1 MKKIVILIS
10 LIALLSSCGSGGGSG
25 ATPQTSGV
33 TPQIPNIPQN
43 PGISTPPTAPRASEI
58 PPTGQD
64 QAGQNNNPRQDLPR
78 QNLIPQNPTNP
89 SISNQFEKPTDN
101 KAVGGK
107 GVKIGVLDS
116 DFLSENAYTRDF
128 YKGPLNFGTKFSEV
142 LSEEFGE
149 RFTAIEKE
157 LGNYSTLSGN
167 EHGLMVATILAGKSG
182 KGAKEATVY
191 GVSFGERGDYL
202 ITDKEKYEELYNK
215 GVRIFNQSFG
225 TPSEFSD
232 YNVTNYKQ
240 KIRNSVL
247 RGNSTADELE
257 RKIDELNNFYKKA
270 VNEGSL
276 FVWAAGNTTPTQN
289 GGTKT
294 YNAPTIQAGM
304 PAFIPELYKGWISV
318 IGVRPNGSEYAPHL
332 ARAGRAQWW
341 SISASGD
348 CELEGCY
355 AFGSSFAAPRVTA
368 TAAKIKEKFPW
379 MTGHEL
385 KQTILTTAK
394 DLGTPGVDTTFGWGL
409 LDEKKALK
417 GPASFSSELL
427 VGERAAN
434 SGERGQF
441 NANVTDNITSIFEN
455 DIDGHGGLRKSGNG
469 RLILTGNNTYQ
480 GSTDIIEGTLEI
492 YGENGSNIDIQ
503 ENGTLITYPTTMIG
517 LRNYNGDIS
526 PVNVQN
532 SGGTFENR
540 GSGAV
545 ITGDYI
551 AGNGAVT
558 KAEIGTK
565 LHVKGIVNLSGRN
578 TLKQTMGNKYIT
590 AKPMTST
597 VIEAEKGVNG
607 SFDKVET
614 PELITASV
622 KSGDKTVD
630 VTVSRKNVENYV
642 SGSSVGDAMRNN
654 VAGNLETS
662 FKELDNQIERGNI
675 KETSAFARNA
685 ALIQKMSLPTAAA
698 VLDSLSGQIYASA
711 QALTFQHS
719 QTVNKD
725 LSNRLV
731 MLGTLDNVGDNA
743 GLWVTGIGANGKLRQ
758 EGFGVGTTH
767 VYGGQVGIDKAFGNS
782 LILGTALSYSK
793 SDVKFDRYGGESKA
807 DGFGVSLYG
816 RLGNKEVP
824 YYLQGRIGAGFITS
838 NVERDILLGGTDTK
852 RAKIEHKDK
861 VLSGYLETGYD
872 IKSGGFTLTPYI
884 GISHDTVTRGAFNEE
899 NSQFG
904 LKAEKKR
911 YSQTSGLVGL
921 RVGQSVNWSSGS
933 KTTFQGY
940 VTQHI
945 GFKEEDLSFEA
956 SYTGLANAKFK
967 VKGIG
972 LSRNS
977 TWAGIGVLTEVN
989 PRFAW
994 YINYDAKMEKH
1005 KAGNNVFTT
1014 GFRVNF

>member
-1 MKKIVILIS
+1 MNIKAKKTMFI
-10 LIALLSSCGSGGGSG
+10 IALIITLASCGGGSG
-25 ATPQTSGV
+25 GNGGNGYT
-33 TPQIPNIPQN
+33 QN
-43 PGISTPPTAPRASEI
+43 PAPSKPSNPGNGLYPPNGSTDDDDDDDTDYGSGIRWNDKKIRYDE
-58 PPTGQD
+58 
-64 QAGQNNNPRQDLPR
+64 NNPHNKTSSSSSYDGTGVAVGVIDVGFNTDNYKLKSDMRNKFGNRLEKIYTPNVTTDDEYHGILVSEMIGGNTKNGTAKNVKIYAADSSQLKDNGTDTYP
-78 QNLIPQNPTNP
+78 
-89 SISNQFEKPTDN
+89 KPTVSMYN
-101 KAVGGK
+101 KIYAK
-107 GVKIGVLDS
+107 GVKI
-116 DFLSENAYTRDF
+116 
-128 YKGPLNFGTKFSEV
+128 
-142 LSEEFGE
+142 
-149 RFTAIEKE
+149 
-157 LGNYSTLSGN
+157 
-167 EHGLMVATILAGKSG
+167 
-182 KGAKEATVY
+182 
-191 GVSFGERGDYL
+191 
-202 ITDKEKYEELYNK
+202 
-215 GVRIFNQSFG
+215 FNQSYGVNRMVTEYSSSPYSLKYYKDQIENDFLD
-225 TPSEFSD
+225 F
-232 YNVTNYKQ
+232 YN
-240 KIRNSVL
+240 
-247 RGNSTADELE
+247 
-257 RKIDELNNFYKKA
+257 KA
-270 VNEGSL
+270 VNEGAL
-276 FVWAAGNTTPTQN
+276 FMWAAGNNEDNDQPN
-289 GGTKT
+289 LE
-294 YNAPTIQAGM
+294 AGL
-304 PAFIPELYKGWISV
+304 PYFERSLEKGWISV
-318 IGVRPNGSEYAPHL
+318 VGLSTKDSDNLGDISWDNLQALSSAGVGKNWTVSAIADYKYEINGK
-332 ARAGRAQWW
+332 
-341 SISASGD
+341 SIKA
-348 CELEGCY
+348 
-355 AFGSSFAAPRVTA
+355 AGSSFATPVVTG
-368 TAAKIKEKFPW
+368 TAAMIKQKYPW
-379 MTGHEL
+379 MDGNL
-385 KQTILTTAK
+385 IKQTILSTATDIGEK
-394 DLGTPGVDTTFGWGL
+394 GVDEIYGWGL
-409 LDEKKALK
+409 LNIDKALK
-417 GPASFSSELL
+417 GPALFDKRLALADNVVVNVSTGTYTFS
-427 VGERAAN
+427 
-434 SGERGQF
+434 
-441 NANVTDNITSIFEN
+441 N
-455 DIDGHGGLRKSGNG
+455 DIAGDAGLIKNGPGTLKFDGKLTY
-469 RLILTGNNTYQ
+469 TGNTVINNGSLIIKGTTYNA
-480 GSTDIIEGTLEI
+480 GATRIAFGNMVVADNVNIKNDIQN
-492 YGENGSNIDIQ
+492 ENGSLEVQGNNVTVGGNYTVGQ
-503 ENGTLITYPTTMIG
+503 NATTV
-517 LRNYNGDIS
+517 L
-526 PVNVQN
+526 N
-532 SGGTFENR
+532 SN
-540 GSGAV
+540 S
-545 ITGDYI
+545 
-551 AGNGAVT
+551 N
-558 KAEIGTK
+558 
-565 LHVKGIVNLSGRN
+565 LHVKGRVVLNGSKLE
-578 TLKQTMGNKYIT
+578 LKSEKDGEAQYVT
-590 AKPMTST
+590 AKGVQSSITSDNK
-597 VIEAEKGVNG
+597 IEGNVTNIETGSMLNGNVENKGN
-607 SFDKVET
+607 SLNAT
-614 PELITASV
+614 L
-622 KSGDKTVD
+622 
-630 VTVSRKNVENYV
+630 SRKNVEDYV
-642 SGSSVGDAMRNN
+642 STSSVGDAMRNN

-662 FKELDNQIERGNI
+662 FKELDSQIERGNI

-807 DGFGVSLYG
+807 DGFGISLYA

-921 RVGQSVNWSSGS
+921 RVGQSINWSSGS

-1014 GFRVNF
+1014 GFRINF

>member
-1 MKKIVILIS
+1 MGIKKKIAILALLVTLIS
-10 LIALLSSCGSGGGSG
+10 CGGGGGGGGGTSSP
-25 ATPQTSGV
+25 TPSIPSKPS
-33 TPQIPNIPQN
+33 TP
-43 PGISTPPTAPRASEI
+43 STPPSTPSTPSAPVESSKDSNGNIKWNDRTRVYDKNNPNNLSSAATS
-58 PPTGQD
+58 
-64 QAGQNNNPRQDLPR
+64 QAGAGVVVGVIDMGFSTTNAALQADMTNKFGTR
-78 QNLIPQNPTNP
+78 LIKTNEH
-89 SISNQFEKPTDN
+89 SNQTADEDHGITV
-101 KAVGGK
+101 AEVIGGNTNTGIAK
-107 GVKIGVLDS
+107 GVTIVAADASTRNNKGEYHPDPTIGMYND
-116 DFLSENAYTRDF
+116 
-128 YKGPLNFGTKFSEV
+128 
-142 LSEEFGE
+142 
-149 RFTAIEKE
+149 
-157 LGNYSTLSGN
+157 
-167 EHGLMVATILAGKSG
+167 
-182 KGAKEATVY
+182 
-191 GVSFGERGDYL
+191 
-202 ITDKEKYEELYNK
+202 LYNR
-215 GVRIFNQSFG
+215 GARIFNQSFG
-225 TPSEFSD
+225 VNSQVTDYDWNNPRAVEGQIGSD
-232 YNVTNYKQ
+232 ILQ
-240 KIRNSVL
+240 
-247 RGNSTADELE
+247 
-257 RKIDELNNFYKKA
+257 FYKDK
-270 VNEGSL
+270 VNEGVL
-276 FVWAAGNTTPTQN
+276 FVWAAGNETFHNQPSLEP
-289 GGTKT
+289 GLPYKV
-294 YNAPTIQAGM
+294 
-304 PAFIPELYKGWISV
+304 PELQKGWINVVGLANKYMSARPGETKWDELERLSGA
-318 IGVRPNGSEYAPHL
+318 GVAKNWTVTAVSGITYTSKGTTYGANGSSY
-332 ARAGRAQWW
+332 
-341 SISASGD
+341 
-348 CELEGCY
+348 
-355 AFGSSFAAPRVTA
+355 AAPMVTA
-368 TAAKIKEKFPW
+368 TAALLKGKYPW
-379 MTGHEL
+379 MDGSL
-385 KQTILTTAK
+385 IRQTILSTATDIGK
-394 DLGTPGVDTTFGWGL
+394 VGVDEDFGWGL
-409 LDEKKALK
+409 LNVDKALK
-417 GPASFSSELL
+417 GPALFDKRLALADNVVVNVSAGTYTFS
-427 VGERAAN
+427 
-434 SGERGQF
+434 
-441 NANVTDNITSIFEN
+441 N
-455 DIDGHGGLRKSGNG
+455 DIAGDAGLIKNGPGTLKFDGKLTY
-469 RLILTGNNTYQ
+469 TGNTVINNGSLIIKGTTYNA
-480 GSTDIIEGTLEI
+480 GATRIAFGNMVVADNVNIKNDIQN
-492 YGENGSNIDIQ
+492 ENGSLEVQGNNVTVGGNYTVGQ
-503 ENGTLITYPTTMIG
+503 NATTV
-517 LRNYNGDIS
+517 L
-526 PVNVQN
+526 N
-532 SGGTFENR
+532 SN
-540 GSGAV
+540 S
-545 ITGDYI
+545 
-551 AGNGAVT
+551 N
-558 KAEIGTK
+558 
-565 LHVKGIVNLSGRN
+565 LHVKGRVVLNGSKLE
-578 TLKQTMGNKYIT
+578 LKSEKDGEAQYVT
-590 AKPMTST
+590 AKGVQSSITSDNK
-597 VIEAEKGVNG
+597 IEGNVTNIETGSMLNGNVENKGN
-607 SFDKVET
+607 S
-614 PELITASV
+614 LNAIL
-622 KSGDKTVD
+622 
-630 VTVSRKNVENYV
+630 SRKNVEDYV
-642 SGSSVGDAMRNN
+642 STSSVGDAMRNN

-662 FKELDNQIERGNI
+662 FKELDSQIERGNI

-921 RVGQSVNWSSGS
+921 RVGQSINWSSGS

-1014 GFRVNF
+1014 GFRINF

>member
-1 MKKIVILIS
+1 ML
-10 LIALLSSCGSGGGSG
+10 
-25 ATPQTSGV
+25 
-33 TPQIPNIPQN
+33 NI
-43 PGISTPPTAPRASEI
+43 
-58 PPTGQD
+58 D
-64 QAGQNNNPRQDLPR
+64 
-78 QNLIPQNPTNP
+78 
-89 SISNQFEKPTDN
+89 
-101 KAVGGK
+101 
-107 GVKIGVLDS
+107 
-116 DFLSENAYTRDF
+116 
-128 YKGPLNFGTKFSEV
+128 
-142 LSEEFGE
+142 
-149 RFTAIEKE
+149 
-157 LGNYSTLSGN
+157 
-167 EHGLMVATILAGKSG
+167 
-182 KGAKEATVY
+182 
-191 GVSFGERGDYL
+191 
-202 ITDKEKYEELYNK
+202 
-215 GVRIFNQSFG
+215 
-225 TPSEFSD
+225 
-232 YNVTNYKQ
+232 
-240 KIRNSVL
+240 
-247 RGNSTADELE
+247 
-257 RKIDELNNFYKKA
+257 
-270 VNEGSL
+270 
-276 FVWAAGNTTPTQN
+276 
-289 GGTKT
+289 
-294 YNAPTIQAGM
+294 
-304 PAFIPELYKGWISV
+304 
-318 IGVRPNGSEYAPHL
+318 
-332 ARAGRAQWW
+332 
-341 SISASGD
+341 
-348 CELEGCY
+348 
-355 AFGSSFAAPRVTA
+355 
-368 TAAKIKEKFPW
+368 
-379 MTGHEL
+379 
-385 KQTILTTAK
+385 
-394 DLGTPGVDTTFGWGL
+394 
-409 LDEKKALK
+409 KALK
-417 GPASFSSELL
+417 GPALFDKRLALADNVVVNVSTGTYTFS
-427 VGERAAN
+427 
-434 SGERGQF
+434 
-441 NANVTDNITSIFEN
+441 N
-455 DIDGHGGLRKSGNG
+455 DIAGDAGLIKNGPGTLKFDGKLTY
-469 RLILTGNNTYQ
+469 TGNTVINNGSLIIKGTTYNA
-480 GSTDIIEGTLEI
+480 GATRIAFGNMVVADNVNIKNDIQN
-492 YGENGSNIDIQ
+492 ENGSLEVQGNNVTVGGNYTVGQ
-503 ENGTLITYPTTMIG
+503 NATTV
-517 LRNYNGDIS
+517 L
-526 PVNVQN
+526 N
-532 SGGTFENR
+532 SN
-540 GSGAV
+540 S
-545 ITGDYI
+545 
-551 AGNGAVT
+551 N
-558 KAEIGTK
+558 
-565 LHVKGIVNLSGRN
+565 LHVKGRVVLNGSKLE
-578 TLKQTMGNKYIT
+578 LKSEKDGEAQYVT
-590 AKPMTST
+590 AKGVQSSITSDNK
-597 VIEAEKGVNG
+597 IEGNVTNIETGSMLNGNVENKGN
-607 SFDKVET
+607 SLNAT
-614 PELITASV
+614 L
-622 KSGDKTVD
+622 
-630 VTVSRKNVENYV
+630 SRKNVEDYV
-642 SGSSVGDAMRNN
+642 STSSVGDAMRNN

-662 FKELDNQIERGNI
+662 FKELDSQIERGNI

-872 IKSGGFTLTPYI
+872 IKSGGFTVTPYI

-921 RVGQSVNWSSGS
+921 RVGQSINWSSGS